1 MKLTDTQTNT
11 LQLIHGNGHLTA
23 QDIPLRGGARKKVL
37 ESLIKRGLLRAKTC
51 KNWINYSLTP
61 EGRQAIGVEQP
72 EAEEKKPVTR
82 PGTKL
87 HRVIELLRRPQGTTI
102 AKIMVETGWQQH
114 TVRGTLAGTIK
125 KRLGLTITS
134 EKPEGKDRIY
144 RIVED

>member
-1 MKLTDTQTNT
+1 MKLTETQTNT

-37 ESLIKRGLLRAKTC
+37 DSLISRGLLRAKPC

-72 EAEEKKPVTR
+72 EADEKKPTTR

-87 HRVIELLRRPQGTTI
+87 HTLVIELLSSPEGSHHSQNNACRP
-102 AKIMVETGWQQH
+102 TGWQQH
-114 TVRGTLAGTIK
+114 TVRGTLLQAH
-125 KRLGLTITS
+125 
-134 EKPEGKDRIY
+134 
-144 RIVED
+144 

>member
-1 MKLTDTQTNT
+1 MKLTETQTSI

-37 ESLIKRGLLRAKTC
+37 DSLISRGLLRAKPC

-72 EAEEKKPVTR
+72 EADKKKPTTR
-82 PGTKL
+82 SGTKL
-87 HRVIELLRRPQGTTI
+87 HQVIELLSSPEGSTI
-102 AKIMVETGWQQH
+102 AKIMAETGWQQH

-134 EKPEGKDRIY
+134 EKPDGKDRIY
-144 RIVED
+144 RIVTD